1 MRKRLRKKKHV
12 GEFQE
17 LGFELSFDIPGDLSG
32 DDRNALLDDF
42 ITDAIEANDL
52 QFGGGGSGA
61 TWSGFAVLDRQRGST
76 TEDQRQAVLKW
87 LEDHPNVSNIMVGEL
102 VDAWY

>member
-17 LGFELSFDIPGDLSG
+17 FGFELSFDIPEGLSI
-32 DDRNALLDDF
+32 DDRNAVLDEF

-52 QFGGGGSGA
+52 QFGGGGGGS
-61 TWSGFAVLDRQRGST
+61 TWSGYAILDRPRGST
-76 TEDQRQAVLKW
+76 TEAQRQAVLKW
-87 LEDHPNVSNIMVGEL
+87 LEENPKVSNVMVGEL